1 MGEVYRARDS
11 KLNRDVALKILSE
24 VFALDP
30 DRLARFQREAQV
42 LASLNHPNIG
52 GIYGFEESNGVQAL
66 VLELVEGPTLADR
79 IAQGSVPLD
88 EALPI
93 ARQIAEALEAAH
105 EQGIIHRDLK
115 PANIKLRPDGTV
127 KVLDFGLAKA
137 LDPSSGAID
146 TSQSP
151 TITSPAMTRMGII
164 MGTAAYMSPEQ
175 ARGKAIDKRSD
186 IWAFGCVLYEMLTGK
201 RAFGGDDVTD
211 TLARVLMKEPEWL
224 ALPPST
230 PPAIRKLIRR
240 CLAKDRRERLSDAAD
255 ARLEINETLT
265 APSGDALPATTLLAR
280 VPLWRRAVAPTLSL
294 VLGGLTVGLAV
305 WFLTRPTPPRVTR
318 LTATPSGSAA
328 LSVSGFPP
336 AVAISPDGTRLA
348 YVGAGAQQIVVRA
361 LDQIQPTTLAGLGA
375 PGGLFFSPDGQ
386 WIGFFDGVTALKKV
400 AATGGSPT
408 TISRIVGNPVGASW
422 STDETIIF
430 ATNDPGSGL
439 LRVAAAGGQPEV
451 LTMPN
456 LGQGELDHGAP
467 QVLPGGQAVLFSIL
481 TTGGPQIAVLNL
493 TTREQKILIRGGLG
507 AWYVPTGHLV
517 YGVDLAGPLR
527 AVGFDVRRLEVVGTP
542 VPVLDEVKTVTNRS
556 LALDGTLVYVAGGAE
571 AQPTFTLVW
580 VDRQGREQ
588 PLKAPPRLYR
598 YPRLSPDGS
607 RLALDLGFQER
618 DIWIWDFARET
629 LTRLTFDPRLD
640 SHPAWTPDGQR
651 LVFRST
657 RGGPSNLFWQA
668 ADGTGAIERLTEN
681 SNNQQFPGSF
691 SPDGTRLVFREE
703 TTTTGADLMVLALE
717 GGRRTSPRSQGVGG
731 RGSSTTSEVRPLVRT
746 SFNELNGEISPD
758 GRWLAYESDESGQE
772 EIYVRPFPDVDR
784 GRWQISTGGGNR
796 PLWARSGKELFYRAL
811 GGAVMSAAV
820 EGGSAFRAGNPTRL
834 FEGRYE
840 IGAAQSGRT
849 YDISPDGQRFLM
861 IKVDAGSD
869 ETATPPSIVV
879 VQNWHEELKRLVP
892 TR

>member
-1 MGEVYRARDS
+1 
-11 KLNRDVALKILSE
+11 
-24 VFALDP
+24 
-30 DRLARFQREAQV
+30 
-42 LASLNHPNIG
+42 
-52 GIYGFEESNGVQAL
+52 
-66 VLELVEGPTLADR
+66 
-79 IAQGSVPLD
+79 
-88 EALPI
+88 
-93 ARQIAEALEAAH
+93 
-105 EQGIIHRDLK
+105 
-115 PANIKLRPDGTV
+115 
-127 KVLDFGLAKA
+127 
-137 LDPSSGAID
+137 
-146 TSQSP
+146 
-151 TITSPAMTRMGII
+151 
-164 MGTAAYMSPEQ
+164 
-175 ARGKAIDKRSD
+175 
-186 IWAFGCVLYEMLTGK
+186 
-201 RAFGGDDVTD
+201 
-211 TLARVLMKEPEWL
+211 
-224 ALPPST
+224 
-230 PPAIRKLIRR
+230 
-240 CLAKDRRERLSDAAD
+240 
-255 ARLEINETLT
+255 
-265 APSGDALPATTLLAR
+265 
-280 VPLWRRAVAPTLSL
+280 
-294 VLGGLTVGLAV
+294 
-305 WFLTRPTPPRVTR
+305 
-318 LTATPSGSAA
+318 
-328 LSVSGFPP
+328 
-336 AVAISPDGTRLA
+336 
-348 YVGAGAQQIVVRA
+348 
-361 LDQIQPTTLAGLGA
+361 
-375 PGGLFFSPDGQ
+375 
-386 WIGFFDGVTALKKV
+386 
-400 AATGGSPT
+400 
-408 TISRIVGNPVGASW
+408 
-422 STDETIIF
+422 
-430 ATNDPGSGL
+430 
-439 LRVAAAGGQPEV
+439 V

-746 SFNELNGEISPD
+746 SFNELNGRS
-758 GRWLAYESDESGQE
+758 
-772 EIYVRPFPDVDR
+772 RPTAAGWRMSRTSR
-784 GRWQISTGGGNR
+784 GKRRSTCG
-796 PLWARSGKELFYRAL
+796 P
-811 GGAVMSAAV
+811 
-820 EGGSAFRAGNPTRL
+820 FRTS
-834 FEGRYE
+834 
-840 IGAAQSGRT
+840 IGAAGRFPRAVGT
-849 YDISPDGQRFLM
+849 GRCGRGVEKSFSTGRSVAL
-861 IKVDAGSD
+861 
-869 ETATPPSIVV
+869 
-879 VQNWHEELKRLVP
+879 
-892 TR
+892 